1 MYIQNRETHRY
12 RKKLVV
18 TKGER
23 VKVLLPNLGS
33 STILT
38 RCKALARLLF
48 IFFSSR
54 QGILIMNSIVRLPN
68 ELLLG
73 LMMIL
78 WLYFFFCFY
87 LILTQILKCF
97 ILKLIIDSKEIFFF
111 KNIQGILMKSLV
123 SPNGNIFCNNY
134 STT

>member
-1 MYIQNRETHRY
+1 
-12 RKKLVV
+12 
-18 TKGER
+18 
-23 VKVLLPNLGS
+23 
-33 STILT
+33 
-38 RCKALARLLF
+38 
-48 IFFSSR
+48 
-54 QGILIMNSIVRLPN
+54 MNSILKLPN

-87 LILTQILKCF
+87 LIFTQILKCF
-97 ILKLIIDSKEIFFF
+97 KNNYRFQGNFFLK
-111 KNIQGILMKSLV
+111 NVQGIFMKSHD

>member
-1 MYIQNRETHRY
+1 
-12 RKKLVV
+12 
-18 TKGER
+18 
-23 VKVLLPNLGS
+23 
-33 STILT
+33 
-38 RCKALARLLF
+38 
-48 IFFSSR
+48 
-54 QGILIMNSIVRLPN
+54 MNSIVRLPN

-111 KNIQGILMKSLV
+111 
-123 SPNGNIFCNNY
+123 
-134 STT
+134 

>member
-1 MYIQNRETHRY
+1 
-12 RKKLVV
+12 
-18 TKGER
+18 
-23 VKVLLPNLGS
+23 
-33 STILT
+33 
-38 RCKALARLLF
+38 
-48 IFFSSR
+48 
-54 QGILIMNSIVRLPN
+54 MNSIVRLPN